1 MKMCQSHWDK
11 LKIAIDA
18 RGLDNLIAKNE
29 EAVVES
35 MERELQGTSTTADFD
50 PLMDAWYKIM
60 HQIMQMSPNPLSLL
74 CIKEDGTDY
83 CPICEAYIHR
93 NDGAK
98 PEDSLVTDEEFE
110 KFWFEDLADCELTI
124 ARNLGLA
131 PKLN

>member
-1 MKMCQSHWDK
+1 MKMCQTHWDK
-11 LKIAIDA
+11 LKTAIAS
-18 RGLDNLIAKNE
+18 RGIDNLITKSG
-29 EAVVES
+29 EAAVES
-35 MERELQGTSTTADFD
+35 MERELQGTATDADFD

-60 HQIMQMSPNPLSLL
+60 HQILQMASDPLYLL
-74 CIKEDGTDY
+74 CEKEGGGQY